1 MEQRVVFLSTD
12 WAKLTLVSECFMIFI
27 HPLRWQHPF
36 VPVLSRQMLD
46 FIMAPT
52 AYLMGCHT
60 YHFQEVAEVQNT
72 ADGFMV
78 NGDP

>member
-1 MEQRVVFLSTD
+1 MVFLSTD